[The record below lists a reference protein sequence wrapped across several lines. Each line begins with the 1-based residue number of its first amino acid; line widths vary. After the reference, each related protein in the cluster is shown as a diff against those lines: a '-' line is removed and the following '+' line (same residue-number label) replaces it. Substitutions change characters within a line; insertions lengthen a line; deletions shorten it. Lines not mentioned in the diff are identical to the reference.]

1 MNELQ
6 TFNHPMFGELP
17 LIIVDGKEYF
27 GATDVAK
34 SLEYKQPEHAVKNHC
49 DSEGCISYTVPTDG
63 GKQQKNFITLGNVSR
78 LIVSA
83 SKQSKN
89 LEIQQKAKVYEK
101 WIFDEVIPTVHKHGA
116 YMTPSVLEQAIE
128 DPDFMIGLFQKL
140 KIEKEEKQ
148 QLITENLVLEQ
159 RVNELQPKATYYDLI
174 LQNKSLLSTSVIAKD
189 YGMSAITL
197 NKKLHELGVQYKQ
210 GDIWLLYAKYQDK
223 GYTQTYMHAIDAEKS
238 KPHTKWTQQGRLFI
252 YDLLKGEGIVP
263 TIERDYEEVK

>member
-1 MNELQ
+1 
-6 TFNHPMFGELP
+6 
-17 LIIVDGKEYF
+17 
-27 GATDVAK
+27 
-34 SLEYKQPEHAVKNHC
+34 
-49 DSEGCISYTVPTDG
+49 
-63 GKQQKNFITLGNVSR
+63 
-78 LIVSA
+78 
-83 SKQSKN
+83 
-89 LEIQQKAKVYEK
+89 
-101 WIFDEVIPTVHKHGA
+101 
-116 YMTPSVLEQAIE
+116 MTPSVLEQAIE

>member
-1 MNELQ
+1 MN
-6 TFNHPMFGELP
+6 
-17 LIIVDGKEYF
+17 
-27 GATDVAK
+27 
-34 SLEYKQPEHAVKNHC
+34 
-49 DSEGCISYTVPTDG
+49 
-63 GKQQKNFITLGNVSR
+63 
-78 LIVSA
+78 
-83 SKQSKN
+83 
-89 LEIQQKAKVYEK
+89 
-101 WIFDEVIPTVHKHGA
+101 
-116 YMTPSVLEQAIE
+116 
-128 DPDFMIGLFQKL
+128 
-140 KIEKEEKQ
+140 
-148 QLITENLVLEQ
+148 QLITTNYNDNGEIIVSGRELHEFLGVKEKYTEWFKRMLGYGFAENTDFVLVSEKTETNNPRNPFTTITNHALKLDMAKEISMIQRNEKGKQARQYFIEIEKRWNSPEMIMKRALEYADAQIKQLTTTNLVLEQ

-263 TIERDYEEVK
+263 TIERDYEEVN

>member
-1 MNELQ
+1 MN
-6 TFNHPMFGELP
+6 
-17 LIIVDGKEYF
+17 
-27 GATDVAK
+27 
-34 SLEYKQPEHAVKNHC
+34 
-49 DSEGCISYTVPTDG
+49 
-63 GKQQKNFITLGNVSR
+63 
-78 LIVSA
+78 
-83 SKQSKN
+83 
-89 LEIQQKAKVYEK
+89 
-101 WIFDEVIPTVHKHGA
+101 
-116 YMTPSVLEQAIE
+116 
-128 DPDFMIGLFQKL
+128 
-140 KIEKEEKQ
+140 
-148 QLITENLVLEQ
+148 QLITTNYNENGEIIVSGRELHEFLGVKEKYTEWFKRMLGYGFAENTDFVLVSEKTETNNPRNPFTTITNHALKLDMAKEISMIQRNEKGKQARQYFIEIEKRWNSPEMIMKRALEYADAQIKQLTTTNLVLEQ

-263 TIERDYEEVK
+263 TIERDYEEVN